1 MIESTLSKMKE
12 ESERLSAATII
23 RKKLLAA
30 LDELEEQCE
39 DDVTLRVMASEL
51 AATIK
56 RRLDELVVSDEKE
69 KPA

>member
-1 MIESTLSKMKE
+1 MTESTLSKKKE
-12 ESERLSAATII
+12 ESERLNAAAII

-30 LDELEEQCE
+30 LDELEEHCE

-56 RRLDELVVSDEKE
+56 RRLDELVVEEKE
-69 KPA
+69 KPG